1 MKTKNNYLLLLVLF
15 WSGNLLAQT
24 DDSSDS
30 TPEPLVTDRPD
41 VTESAVTIAPNFI
54 QVETGSAYESFKNNN
69 IKFESYTYNT
79 TLMRMGLLDNL
90 ELRVGWSFVES
101 QTTINGNKLNDV
113 SSGFSPLLLGTKIS
127 VAEEKEWMPEIGVL
141 AHLYL
146 PFTASKDYRPE
157 TTGVD
162 FIFAFAHTLSDKSS
176 LSYNLGARW
185 QNDSTEASYLYSLSY
200 GYSLSDKTG
209 IYTEIY
215 GNLPENSKSNHLW
228 DAGVTYLIS
237 NNVQLD
243 ATIGSGI
250 TDGQDILLSTGI
262 SFKLPTN

>member
-1 MKTKNNYLLLLVLF
+1 
-15 WSGNLLAQT
+15 
-24 DDSSDS
+24 
-30 TPEPLVTDRPD
+30 
-41 VTESAVTIAPNFI
+41 
-54 QVETGSAYESFKNNN
+54 
-69 IKFESYTYNT
+69 
-79 TLMRMGLLDNL
+79 
-90 ELRVGWSFVES
+90 
-101 QTTINGNKLNDV
+101 
-113 SSGFSPLLLGTKIS
+113 
-127 VAEEKEWMPEIGVL
+127 
-141 AHLYL
+141 
-146 PFTASKDYRPE
+146 
-157 TTGVD
+157 
-162 FIFAFAHTLSDKSS
+162 
-176 LSYNLGARW
+176 
-185 QNDSTEASYLYSLSY
+185 LYSLSY